1 MLGWIMEN
9 IGTILITFVLAIIVV
24 LIVRSLVKDRKQGK
38 SSCGGNCG
46 HCPMGG
52 SCHEGGKHHG

>member
-9 IGTILITFVLAIIVV
+9 IGTILITIVLAILVV

-38 SSCGGNCG
+38 CVLRRNCG
-46 HCPMGG
+46 HVRWAALPRGR
-52 SCHEGGKHHG
+52 KHHG

>member
-9 IGTILITFVLAIIVV
+9 IGTILITIVLAILVV
-24 LIVRSLVKDRKQGK
+24 LIIRSLVKDRKQGK

-46 HCPMGG
+46 HCPMSG
-52 SCHEGGKHHG
+52 SCREGGKHHG

>member
-1 MLGWIMEN
+1 MLGWIMAN
-9 IGTILITFVLAIIVV
+9 IGTILIVLVLTVMVV
-24 LIVRSLVKDRKQGK
+24 LIVRSLIKDRKQGK

-52 SCHEGGKHHG
+52 VCHGGEHHHG

>member
-9 IGTILITFVLAIIVV
+9 
-24 LIVRSLVKDRKQGK
+24 IVRSLVKDRKQGK

>member
-1 MLGWIMEN
+1 MFAWFSAN
-9 IGTILITFVLAIIVV
+9 IGTILIAFALAAVV
-24 LIVRSLVKDRKQGK
+24 LLILLQIRRNQKNGK

-52 SCHEGGKHHG
+52 SCHHGS

>member
-9 IGTILITFVLAIIVV
+9 IGTILITIVLAILVV
-24 LIVRSLVKDRKQGK
+24 LIVRSLVKDRKGK

>member
-9 IGTILITFVLAIIVV
+9 IGTILITIVLAILVV

-38 SSCGGNCG
+38 
-46 HCPMGG
+46 
-52 SCHEGGKHHG
+52 